1 MTPYAVLMV
10 KPGATD
16 EVVRAAYHV
25 IAKRTHPDARS
36 GKSLTEFVQM
46 TEDWYCATEAY
57 SAIKTD
63 EKRKALEQRQK
74 LLSGLCSECRG
85 YGVVGWRVRVC
96 DVCDGEGRLR

>member
-25 IAKRTHPDARS
+25 IARRAHPDARIGES
-36 GKSLTEFVQM
+36 S